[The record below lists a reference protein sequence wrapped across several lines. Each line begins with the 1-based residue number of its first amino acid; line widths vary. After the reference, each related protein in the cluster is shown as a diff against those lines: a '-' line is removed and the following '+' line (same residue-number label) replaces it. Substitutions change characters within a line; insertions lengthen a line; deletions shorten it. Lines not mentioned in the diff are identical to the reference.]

1 MQYALSVHV
10 TIHLKIKYLNT
21 EQTSDLGFLNLNLRS
36 HHWYSGDTIWNSS
49 ASTDIVIQ
57 KNCNIMTQSFKA
69 LEWTKKIFMTGGVL
83 RGYANN
89 AHTFKTMQLTADL
102 SMCQAISHWFGRS
115 AVEIIIIKPKLTIKI
130 IPHTI
135 NKVIIFKKKSSKN
148 SSASTGQE
156 SKQRNL
162 GMTSRL
168 VLKKHQRKNREAQ
181 IWQSGLY

>member
-1 MQYALSVHV
+1 MQYAVSVHV
-10 TIHLKIKYLNT
+10 TIQLKIKYLNT

-36 HHWYSGDTIWNSS
+36 HHWYRLHHSGDTIWNSS

-57 KNCNIMTQSFKA
+57 KIAISWHKA
-69 LEWTKKIFMTGGVL
+69 LRHLSEPKKYLWLGCVL

-115 AVEIIIIKPKLTIKI
+115 EVEMIIIKPKLTIKI

-135 NKVIIFKKKSSKN
+135 NKVIIFKKK
-148 SSASTGQE
+148 
-156 SKQRNL
+156 KQQNQLCFHWTR
-162 GMTSRL
+162 
-168 VLKKHQRKNREAQ
+168 VQAA
-181 IWQSGLY
+181 